1 MHTALLITQGLLGLV
16 FLLAGSAKLFGAQQM
31 KDDFDRFGYSAGFR
45 LLTGGLEATAA
56 ALLLA
61 GFWWPALAG
70 WGALL
75 VLVVMTGAVWT
86 HGVRVDDRFAD
97 AVPALLLGALAVWV
111 AAVQW
116 PL

>member
-31 KDDFDRFGYSAGFR
+31 KDDFDRFGYSGGFR

-56 ALLLA
+56 ALLLT
-61 GFWWPALAG
+61 GFWWPTLAG
-70 WGALL
+70 GGAFL
-75 VLVVMTGAVWT
+75 VVVVMTGAVWT
-86 HGVRVDDRFAD
+86 HVRVGDRVAD
-97 AVPALLLGALAVWV
+97 AVPALVLGALAVWIAV
-111 AAVQW
+111 AQW